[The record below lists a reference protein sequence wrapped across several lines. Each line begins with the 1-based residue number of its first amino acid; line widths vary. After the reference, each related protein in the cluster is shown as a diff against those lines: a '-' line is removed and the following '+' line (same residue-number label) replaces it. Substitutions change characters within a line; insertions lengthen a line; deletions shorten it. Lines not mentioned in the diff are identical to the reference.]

1 VKDQNHK
8 KITGMARIANHLG
21 KHAAGRGDTINE
33 AYSRGIAEGL
43 ALAEL
48 LISDDA
54 RLMTRW
60 VYIFASQ
67 QLLSDRGD
75 PSILPVPQV
84 DPRTH
89 PTPH

>member
-1 VKDQNHK
+1 VKDQSNQ
-8 KITGMARIANHLG
+8 KITGMARIAGDLG

-33 AYSRGIAEGL
+33 AYFQGIAEGL

-48 LISDDA
+48 LLSDDA

-60 VYIFASQ
+60 VHLFASQ
-67 QLLSDRGD
+67 QLRSDRVD
-75 PSILPVPQV
+75 PSVLPVLQV

-89 PTPH
+89 PAPH